1 MNNTDLRT
9 GLERGWIEKDFV
21 IHFGLKDVDD
31 FYRKLQNLYKCN
43 PKEKEKKIRML
54 ENNKKNKQK
63 KERREPKKRKS
74 EVTEVPKTLEGSEVS
89 EVLEAPKAPKAP
101 EVPEVPDVSEIPE
114 VSEATKIPE
123 DSEEDLQKEL
133 KNCENRIVQ
142 LEIEQADLAKANKA
156 DEKTLS
162 EIQLELKAIRQR
174 VLEMQERT
182 KTILERVAER
192 EEKLKKVEFNLVFEK
207 ECKTELEEKVEA
219 AKFTVVYCGN
229 KSDIKADLFL
239 GDFGLSESE
248 INKKVLEILTI
259 PDLMDLKVHEVKKIA
274 TLILVAECGKINFLV
289 DRRDEKIERF
299 VKEVNKDVKFTYLK

>member
-1 MNNTDLRT
+1 MNNTELRN
-9 GLERGWIEKDFV
+9 GLERGWIEDDFV
-21 IHFGLKDVDD
+21 ANLGLKDVDE
-31 FYRKLQNLYKCN
+31 FNRKFGDLYKHN
-43 PKEKEKKIRML
+43 PNEKKKKERML
-54 ENNKKNKQK
+54 KANRKNKQK
-63 KERREPKKRKS
+63 TESRELKKRKS
-74 EVTEVPKTLEGSEVS
+74 EVPKTLEGSEVP
-89 EVLEAPKAPKAP
+89 EVLEAPKA
-101 EVPEVPDVSEIPE
+101 PEVPDVSEIPE

-162 EIQLELKAIRQR
+162 EIQLELKAIRQH
-174 VLEMQERT
+174 VLEMQERA
-182 KTILERVAER
+182 KDIQQRVAGR
-192 EEKLKKVEFNLVFEK
+192 EVEPKKVEFDLAFEK
-207 ECKTELEEKVEA
+207 ECKVELEEKVEA

-274 TLILVAECGKINFLV
+274 TLLLVAECGKINFLL
-289 DRRDEKIERF
+289 DDDDKKIVKI

>member
-1 MNNTDLRT
+1 MNNTELRN
-9 GLERGWIEKDFV
+9 GLERGWIEDDFV
-21 IHFGLKDVDD
+21 ANLGLKDVDE
-31 FYRKLQNLYKCN
+31 FNRKLQNLYKCN

-63 KERREPKKRKS
+63 KERRESKKRKS
-74 EVTEVPKTLEGSEVS
+74 EVPKTLEGSEVS
-89 EVLEAPKAPKAP
+89 EVLEAPKAP

-174 VLEMQERT
+174 VLEMKGRT
-182 KTILERVAER
+182 KAILERVAER

>member
-1 MNNTDLRT
+1 MDNTDLRT
-9 GLERGWIEKDFV
+9 GLERGWVENDFV

-31 FYRKLQNLYKCN
+31 FYRRFNNLYKYN
-43 PKEKEKKIRML
+43 PKEKEKKVRML
-54 ENNKKNKQK
+54 EANKKNKQK

-89 EVLEAPKAPKAP
+89 EVLEAPKAP

-114 VSEATKIPE
+114 VSDATKIPE

-142 LEIEQADLAKANKA
+142 LEINQADLTKANKA

-162 EIQLELKAIRQR
+162 EIQLELKAIRQH

-182 KTILERVAER
+182 KAIQQRIARR
-192 EEKLKKVEFNLVFEK
+192 EVELKKVEFNLAFEK

-229 KSDIKADLFL
+229 KSDIKADLYL
-239 GDFGLSESE
+239 KDFGLSESE

-274 TLILVAECGKINFLV
+274 VFLLVAECGKINFLL
-289 DRRDEKIERF
+289 DDDDKKIVKI
-299 VKEVNKDVKFTYLK
+299 VKEVNKDIKFTYLK

>member
-9 GLERGWIEKDFV
+9 GLERGWVEKDFV

-31 FYRKLQNLYKCN
+31 FYRRFNNLYKYN
-43 PKEKEKKIRML
+43 QKEKDKKIRML
-54 ENNKKNKQK
+54 ETNKKNKQK

-89 EVLEAPKAPKAP
+89 E
-101 EVPEVPDVSEIPE
+101 
-114 VSEATKIPE
+114 ATKIPE

-133 KNCENRIVQ
+133 ENCENRIVQ
-142 LEIEQADLAKANKA
+142 LEINQADLKKDNKA

-162 EIQLELKAIRQR
+162 DIQLELKAIRQR
-174 VLEMQERT
+174 VLEMKGRT
-182 KTILERVAER
+182 KAILERVAER
-192 EEKLKKVEFNLVFEK
+192 EKEIKKVEFDLAFEK
-207 ECKTELEEKVEA
+207 ECKVELEEKVEA

-248 INKKVLEILTI
+248 INKKVMEILTI

-274 TLILVAECGKINFLV
+274 TLLLVAECGKINFLL
-289 DRRDEKIERF
+289 DDDDKKIVEI

>member
-1 MNNTDLRT
+1 MNNTELRN
-9 GLERGWIEKDFV
+9 GLERGWIEDDFV
-21 IHFGLKDVDD
+21 ANLGLKDVDE
-31 FYRKLQNLYKCN
+31 FNRKFGDLYKHN
-43 PKEKEKKIRML
+43 PNEKKKKERML
-54 ENNKKNKQK
+54 KANRKNKQK
-63 KERREPKKRKS
+63 TESRELKKRKS
-74 EVTEVPKTLEGSEVS
+74 EVPKTLEGSEVP
-89 EVLEAPKAPKAP
+89 EVLEAP

-142 LEIEQADLAKANKA
+142 LEINQADLKKDNKA

-162 EIQLELKAIRQR
+162 DIQLELKAIRQR
-174 VLEMQERT
+174 VLEMKG
-182 KTILERVAER
+182 KTNAILERVAER
-192 EEKLKKVEFNLVFEK
+192 EKEIKKVEFDLAFEK
-207 ECKTELEEKVEA
+207 ECKVELEEKVEA

-274 TLILVAECGKINFLV
+274 TLLLVAECGKINFLL
-289 DRRDEKIERF
+289 DDDDKKIVKI

>member
-9 GLERGWIEKDFV
+9 GLERGWVEKDFV

-31 FYRKLQNLYKCN
+31 FYRRFNNLYKCN

-54 ENNKKNKQK
+54 ENNRKNKQK
-63 KERREPKKRKS
+63 KERREPKKRK

-101 EVPEVPDVSEIPE
+101 EVPEITEALEITE
-114 VSEATKIPE
+114 VSEAAEIPE
-123 DSEEDLQKEL
+123 DSEEDFQKEL
-133 KNCENRIVQ
+133 KNWENRIVQ
-142 LEIEQADLAKANKA
+142 LEINQADLTKANKA

-162 EIQLELKAIRQR
+162 EIQLELKGIRQH
-174 VLEMQERT
+174 VLEMQERA
-182 KTILERVAER
+182 KAIQQRVAGR
-192 EEKLKKVEFNLVFEK
+192 EVELKKVEFNLAFEK

>member
-1 MNNTDLRT
+1 MNNTELRN
-9 GLERGWIEKDFV
+9 GLERGWIEDDFV
-21 IHFGLKDVDD
+21 ANLGLKDVDE
-31 FYRKLQNLYKCN
+31 FNRKFGDLYKHN
-43 PKEKEKKIRML
+43 PNEKKKKERML
-54 ENNKKNKQK
+54 KANRKNKQK
-63 KERREPKKRKS
+63 TESRELKKRKS
-74 EVTEVPKTLEGSEVS
+74 EVPKTLEGSEVP
-89 EVLEAPKAPKAP
+89 EVLEA
-101 EVPEVPDVSEIPE
+101 PEVPDVSEIPE

-142 LEIEQADLAKANKA
+142 LEINQADLKKDNKA

-162 EIQLELKAIRQR
+162 DIQLELKAIRQR
-174 VLEMQERT
+174 VLEMKG
-182 KTILERVAER
+182 KTNAILERVAER
-192 EEKLKKVEFNLVFEK
+192 EKEIKKVEFNLAFEK

-274 TLILVAECGKINFLV
+274 TLLLVAECGKINFLL
-289 DRRDEKIERF
+289 DDDDKKIVKI

>member
-9 GLERGWIEKDFV
+9 GLERGWVEKDFV

-31 FYRKLQNLYKCN
+31 FYRRFNNLYKCN

-54 ENNKKNKQK
+54 ENNRKNKQK
-63 KERREPKKRKS
+63 KERREPKKRK

-101 EVPEVPDVSEIPE
+101 EVPEITEALEITE
-114 VSEATKIPE
+114 VSEAAEIPE
-123 DSEEDLQKEL
+123 DSEEDFQKEL

-142 LEIEQADLAKANKA
+142 LEINQADLTKANKA

-162 EIQLELKAIRQR
+162 EIQLELKGIRQH
-174 VLEMQERT
+174 VLEMQERA
-182 KTILERVAER
+182 KAIQQRVAGR
-192 EEKLKKVEFNLVFEK
+192 EVELKKVEFNLAFEK

>member
-9 GLERGWIEKDFV
+9 GLERGWVEKDFV

-31 FYRKLQNLYKCN
+31 FYRRFNNLYKCN

-89 EVLEAPKAPKAP
+89 EVIEAPKAP
-101 EVPEVPDVSEIPE
+101 EVPEVLDVSEIP
-114 VSEATKIPE
+114 EATKIPE

-142 LEIEQADLAKANKA
+142 LEINQADLKKDNKA

-162 EIQLELKAIRQR
+162 DIQLELKAIRQR
-174 VLEMQERT
+174 VLEMKG
-182 KTILERVAER
+182 KTNAILERVAER
-192 EEKLKKVEFNLVFEK
+192 EKEIKKVEFDLAFEK
-207 ECKTELEEKVEA
+207 ECKVELEEKVEA

-274 TLILVAECGKINFLV
+274 TLLLVAECGKINFLL
-289 DRRDEKIERF
+289 DDDDKKIVKI

>member
-9 GLERGWIEKDFV
+9 GLERGWVEKDFV

-31 FYRKLQNLYKCN
+31 FYRRFNNLYKYN
-43 PKEKEKKIRML
+43 QKEKDKKIRML
-54 ENNKKNKQK
+54 ETNKKNKQK

-89 EVLEAPKAPKAP
+89 E
-101 EVPEVPDVSEIPE
+101 
-114 VSEATKIPE
+114 ATKIPE
-123 DSEEDLQKEL
+123 DFEEDLQKEL

-142 LEIEQADLAKANKA
+142 LEINQADLKKDNKA

-162 EIQLELKAIRQR
+162 DIQLELKAIRQR
-174 VLEMQERT
+174 VLEMKGRT
-182 KTILERVAER
+182 KAILERVAER
-192 EEKLKKVEFNLVFEK
+192 EKEIKKVEFDLAFEK
-207 ECKTELEEKVEA
+207 ECKVELEEKVEA

-248 INKKVLEILTI
+248 INKKVMEILTI

-274 TLILVAECGKINFLV
+274 TLLLVAECGKINFLL
-289 DRRDEKIERF
+289 DDDDKKIVEI

>member
-9 GLERGWIEKDFV
+9 GLERGWVEKDFV

-31 FYRKLQNLYKCN
+31 FYRRFNNLYKYN
-43 PKEKEKKIRML
+43 QKEKDKKIRML
-54 ENNKKNKQK
+54 ETNKKNKQK

-89 EVLEAPKAPKAP
+89 E
-101 EVPEVPDVSEIPE
+101 
-114 VSEATKIPE
+114 ATKIPE

-142 LEIEQADLAKANKA
+142 LEINQADLKKDNKA

-162 EIQLELKAIRQR
+162 DIQLELKAIRQR
-174 VLEMQERT
+174 VLEMKGRT
-182 KTILERVAER
+182 KAILERVAER
-192 EEKLKKVEFNLVFEK
+192 EKEIKKVEFDLAFEK
-207 ECKTELEEKVEA
+207 ECKVELEEKVEA

-248 INKKVLEILTI
+248 INKKVMEILTI

-274 TLILVAECGKINFLV
+274 TLLLVAECGKINFLL
-289 DRRDEKIERF
+289 DDDDKKIVEI

>member
-9 GLERGWIEKDFV
+9 GLERGWVEKDFV

-31 FYRKLQNLYKCN
+31 FYRRFNNLYKYN
-43 PKEKEKKIRML
+43 QKEKDKKIRML
-54 ENNKKNKQK
+54 ETNKKNKQK

-89 EVLEAPKAPKAP
+89 EVLEAPKAP
-101 EVPEVPDVSEIPE
+101 EVPEVLDVSEIPE

-123 DSEEDLQKEL
+123 DSEEDFQKEL

-142 LEIEQADLAKANKA
+142 LEINQADLTKANKA

-162 EIQLELKAIRQR
+162 EIQLELKGIRQH
-174 VLEMQERT
+174 VLEMQERA
-182 KTILERVAER
+182 KAIQQRVAGR
-192 EEKLKKVEFNLVFEK
+192 EVELKKVEFNLAFEK

>member
-9 GLERGWIEKDFV
+9 GLERGWVEKDFV

-31 FYRKLQNLYKCN
+31 FYRRFNNLYKYN
-43 PKEKEKKIRML
+43 QKEKDKKIRML
-54 ENNKKNKQK
+54 ETNKKNKQK

-89 EVLEAPKAPKAP
+89 EVLEAPKAP

-142 LEIEQADLAKANKA
+142 LEINQADLKKDNKA

-162 EIQLELKAIRQR
+162 DIQLELKAIRQR
-174 VLEMQERT
+174 VLEMKGRT
-182 KTILERVAER
+182 KAILERVAER
-192 EEKLKKVEFNLVFEK
+192 EKKIKKVEFDLAFEK
-207 ECKTELEEKVEA
+207 ECKVELEEKVEA

-248 INKKVLEILTI
+248 INKKVMEILTI

-289 DRRDEKIERF
+289 DRRDEKIEGF

>member
-9 GLERGWIEKDFV
+9 GLERGWVEKDFV

-31 FYRKLQNLYKCN
+31 FYRRFNNLYKCN

-89 EVLEAPKAPKAP
+89 EVIEAPKAP
-101 EVPEVPDVSEIPE
+101 EVPEVLDVSEIP
-114 VSEATKIPE
+114 EATKIPE

-142 LEIEQADLAKANKA
+142 LEINQADLKKDNKA

-162 EIQLELKAIRQR
+162 DIQLELKAIRQR
-174 VLEMQERT
+174 VLEMKGRT
-182 KTILERVAER
+182 KAILERVAER
-192 EEKLKKVEFNLVFEK
+192 EKEIKKVEFDLAFEK
-207 ECKTELEEKVEA
+207 ECKVELEEKVEA

-274 TLILVAECGKINFLV
+274 TLLLVAECGKINFLL
-289 DRRDEKIERF
+289 DDDDKKIVKI

>member
-9 GLERGWIEKDFV
+9 GLERGWVEKDFV

-31 FYRKLQNLYKCN
+31 FYRRFNNLYKYN
-43 PKEKEKKIRML
+43 QKEKDKKIRML
-54 ENNKKNKQK
+54 ETNKKNKQK

-89 EVLEAPKAPKAP
+89 EVLEAPKAP
-101 EVPEVPDVSEIPE
+101 EVPEVPDVSEITE

-133 KNCENRIVQ
+133 ENCENRIVQ
-142 LEIEQADLAKANKA
+142 LEINQADLKKDNKA

-162 EIQLELKAIRQR
+162 DIQLELKAIRQR
-174 VLEMQERT
+174 VLEMKGRT
-182 KTILERVAER
+182 KAILERVAER
-192 EEKLKKVEFNLVFEK
+192 EKEIKKVEFDLAFEK
-207 ECKTELEEKVEA
+207 ECKVELEEKVEA

-248 INKKVLEILTI
+248 INKKVMEILTI

-274 TLILVAECGKINFLV
+274 TLLLVAECGKINFLL
-289 DRRDEKIERF
+289 DDDDKKIVEI

>member
-9 GLERGWIEKDFV
+9 GLERGWVEKDFV

-31 FYRKLQNLYKCN
+31 FYRRFNNLYKYN
-43 PKEKEKKIRML
+43 QKEKDKKIRML
-54 ENNKKNKQK
+54 ETNKKNKQK

-89 EVLEAPKAPKAP
+89 E
-101 EVPEVPDVSEIPE
+101 
-114 VSEATKIPE
+114 ATKIPE

-142 LEIEQADLAKANKA
+142 LEINQADLKKDNKA

-162 EIQLELKAIRQR
+162 DIQLELKAIRQR
-174 VLEMQERT
+174 VLEMKGRT
-182 KTILERVAER
+182 KAILERVAER
-192 EEKLKKVEFNLVFEK
+192 EKKIKKVEFDLAFEK
-207 ECKTELEEKVEA
+207 ECKVELEEKVEA

-248 INKKVLEILTI
+248 INKKVMEILTI

>member
-1 MNNTDLRT
+1 M
-9 GLERGWIEKDFV
+9 
-21 IHFGLKDVDD
+21 LKAN
-31 FYRKLQNLYKCN
+31 R
-43 PKEKEKKIRML
+43 
-54 ENNKKNKQK
+54 KNKQK
-63 KERREPKKRKS
+63 TESRELKKRKS
-74 EVTEVPKTLEGSEVS
+74 EVPKTLEGSEVP
-89 EVLEAPKAPKAP
+89 EVLEAPKAP

-162 EIQLELKAIRQR
+162 EIQLELKAIRQH
-174 VLEMQERT
+174 VLEMQERA
-182 KTILERVAER
+182 KDIQQRVAGR
-192 EEKLKKVEFNLVFEK
+192 EVELKKVEFDLAFEK
-207 ECKTELEEKVEA
+207 ECKVELEEKVEA

-274 TLILVAECGKINFLV
+274 TLLLVAECGKINFLL
-289 DRRDEKIERF
+289 DDDDKKIVKI